1 MARSTKTTSSS
12 RSGRPLITHPE
23 QMQLKKIG
31 LKIHR
36 DLYDQGKTVEWL
48 AFTVGLAR
56 SSIREIIAGRSNFR
70 FLTLVSITKGLG
82 YRTVSDFLLSV
93 ED

>member
-1 MARSTKTTSSS
+1 MARSPKKPSPS
-12 RSGRPLITHPE
+12 RSGRTLITQPE
-23 QMQLKKIG
+23 QIQLKKIG

-48 AFTVGLAR
+48 AFRVGLAR

-70 FLTLVSITKGLG
+70 FLTLVSITQGLG
-82 YRTVSDFLLSV
+82 YSNVCEFLNQV